1 MRIKKKMEER
11 EAARKLRDLE
21 KQQEI
26 AKEQAEN

>member
-11 EAARKLRDLE
+11 TAARKLRDLE

-26 AKEQAEN
+26 AKE

>member
-11 EAARKLRDLE
+11 EAARKLRALE

-26 AKEQAEN
+26 AKE